1 MRISIGGDH
10 ADPSL
15 KKVLIEHLGNKNIET
30 INRGTDTSDSVDY
43 PDFAHAVATDV
54 SEGKVDC
61 GILICGS
68 ANGVAMTAN
77 KHQKVRAG
85 LAWNPEV
92 ARLVKQHNN
101 ANVLCIPA
109 RFVSH
114 PQAIEILN
122 AFLDEQFEGGRHA
135 RRVGKIACSLVF
147 LLASTLGLL
156 NAQTSELVAPEA
168 YASSILAEDL
178 KSHLMVIASDAFEGR
193 ETGEPGADKAA
204 AYIASHFESLG
215 IAPFD
220 GKTYYQDVPLVR
232 SQIQGGTAVVAGKSL
247 VFLEEFLF
255 YPGIKDGSMADLPM
269 VAIADTAEWPDVTG
283 MAVVIQAESKEGE
296 TNWQRG
302 LNDAR
307 IKASEKGAR
316 AVIVVGDDLSTLRS
330 RMKPWLMRKS
340 MTLDRSKS
348 LEGDG
353 TRIPTFL
360 VSAASTSNWW
370 KGSALKSWKKWT
382 KAQRKGKT
390 LASCMLPEATWS
402 FELLREEE
410 HIVSQN
416 VLGYIPGR
424 DSVLAEE
431 LVVITS
437 HYDHV
442 GIIDGEIHNGAD
454 DDGSGTVTV
463 LELAEAYMKA
473 VKEGNGPRR
482 SVLLMTVVGE
492 EKGLLGSEWYAD
504 HPIWPLENTVANLN
518 VDMIGRVDEA
528 HADDN
533 RYVYLIGSDKLSSE
547 LHAIS
552 EEANTKHTKLA
563 LDYTFNAPDD
573 PNRFYYRSD
582 HYNFAKNNI
591 PVIFYFSGVHE
602 DYHRPGDDPEKVM
615 YGKTAEIGR
624 LIFHTSW
631 ELANQD
637 KRIEVDRV
645 NDFPTK

>member
-30 INRGTDTSDSVDY
+30 INRGTDTNDSVDY
-43 PDFAHAVATDV
+43 PDFAHAVAIDV
-54 SEGKVDC
+54 SEGEVDC

-77 KHQKVRAG
+77 KHQEVRAG

-114 PQAIEILN
+114 SEAIEILN

-135 RRVGKIACSLVF
+135 RRVGKIACSLLF
-147 LLASTLGLL
+147 LLVSTFGLL
-156 NAQTSELVAPEA
+156 NAQTSETGAPEV
-168 YASSILAEDL
+168 YANSIVAEDL
-178 KSHLMVIASDAFEGR
+178 KSHLMVVASDAFEGR
-193 ETGEPGADKAA
+193 ETGEPGAEKAA
-204 AYIASHFESLG
+204 AYISSHFESLG

-232 SQIQGGTAVVAGKSL
+232 SQIQGGTAVVAGESM
-247 VFLEEFLF
+247 VFLDDFLF
-255 YPGIKDGSMADLPM
+255 YPGIKDGSMEGLAM
-269 VAIADTAEWPDVTG
+269 VVVADTAEWPDVTG
-283 MAVVIQAESKEGE
+283 KAVVMKAASKEGE

-302 LNDAR
+302 LNDSR

-330 RMKPWLMRKS
+330 RMKPWLTRKS
-340 MTLDRSKS
+340 MTLDRSEA
-348 LEGDG
+348 LVGDG

-382 KAQRKGKT
+382 KAERKGKT
-390 LASCMLPEATWS
+390 MASCVLPEATWS
-402 FELLREEE
+402 FELLRDEE

-424 DSVLAEE
+424 DSLLAEE
-431 LVVITS
+431 LIVITS

-473 VKEGNGPRR
+473 VNEGNGPRR

-552 EEANTKHTKLA
+552 EEANTKHTNLA

-631 ELANQD
+631 KLANQD